1 MADPK
6 FANLPGIVSDQPDVY
21 ETADDIPEPETSDY
35 YEEEPESDQIERLH
49 ISTKDSYNRFKGK
62 YLTGYV
68 DFSDRIGKQARPGY
82 NALYAN
88 LAKCCI
94 CNNTNIIPISF
105 SSGVWELAGE
115 GEKETPLQK
124 CRRLQC
130 EMNELLEEIAVLQ
143 GDAAISEEDRK
154 SYEAVGEVVGSSQK
168 MLESLR
174 LEQALGKETVQG
186 ESEAKR
192 LISQV
197 AEFKKSGKMIS
208 LPDVPDS
215 LAQSARVA
223 ELDQRLHTLE
233 KAIGAKPE
241 KLSRLVGVLNVNN
254 LIEGVQQLATRAA
267 LLQPTQLDLV
277 EARLQNLAVKMD
289 AIGARG
295 PADGPVD
302 SAEAQSKEHK
312 MKELYE
318 IAKRTE
324 PIAQTLPDVL
334 SRMQTLEALHKYANN
349 FSKLMTDL
357 EANQASITNGI
368 GNNKKLLQQVQAAFA
383 ENLENVNQ
391 EVAKLDAR
399 LKTLG
404 K

>member
-1 MADPK
+1 M
-6 FANLPGIVSDQPDVY
+6 
-21 ETADDIPEPETSDY
+21 
-35 YEEEPESDQIERLH
+35 
-49 ISTKDSYNRFKGK
+49 
-62 YLTGYV
+62 
-68 DFSDRIGKQARPGY
+68 
-82 NALYAN
+82 
-88 LAKCCI
+88 
-94 CNNTNIIPISF
+94 
-105 SSGVWELAGE
+105 AGE
-115 GEKETPLQK
+115 GEKESPLQK

-143 GDAAISEEDRK
+143 GDAAISEDDKK

-174 LEQALGKETVQG
+174 LEQALGKEVTQG
-186 ESEAKR
+186 DSEAKK
-192 LISQV
+192 LLGQV
-197 AEFKKSGKMIS
+197 AEFKKSGKLIS
-208 LPDVPDS
+208 LPGADS

-241 KLSRLVGVLNVNN
+241 KLSRLAGVLNVTN

-267 LLQPTQLDLV
+267 LLQPNQLDLV

-295 PADGPVD
+295 AGGADGPVD
-302 SAEAQSKEHK
+302 SAEVQAKQQKL
-312 MKELYE
+312 KELYE

-324 PIAQTLPDVL
+324 PIAQTLPEVL
-334 SRMQTLEALHKYANN
+334 DRMQALEALHKYANN
-349 FSKLMTDL
+349 FSKLMGEL
-357 EANQASITNGI
+357 ESTQTLIATGI

-391 EVAKLDAR
+391 EVAKLDGR
-399 LKTLG
+399 LQALQAK
-404 K
+404 

>member
-1 MADPK
+1 M
-6 FANLPGIVSDQPDVY
+6 
-21 ETADDIPEPETSDY
+21 
-35 YEEEPESDQIERLH
+35 
-49 ISTKDSYNRFKGK
+49 
-62 YLTGYV
+62 
-68 DFSDRIGKQARPGY
+68 
-82 NALYAN
+82 
-88 LAKCCI
+88 
-94 CNNTNIIPISF
+94 
-105 SSGVWELAGE
+105 AGE
-115 GEKETPLQK
+115 GEKESPLQK

-143 GDAAISEEDRK
+143 GDAAISEDDKK

-174 LEQALGKETVQG
+174 LEQALGKEVTQG
-186 ESEAKR
+186 DSEAKK
-192 LISQV
+192 LLGQV
-197 AEFKKSGKMIS
+197 AEFKKSGKLIS
-208 LPDVPDS
+208 LPGADS

-241 KLSRLVGVLNVNN
+241 KLSRLAGVLNVTN

-267 LLQPTQLDLV
+267 LLQPNQLDLV

-295 PADGPVD
+295 AGGADGPVD
-302 SAEAQSKEHK
+302 SAEVQAKQHK
-312 MKELYE
+312 LKELYE

-324 PIAQTLPDVL
+324 PIAQTLPEVL
-334 SRMQTLEALHKYANN
+334 DRMQALEALHKYANN
-349 FSKLMTDL
+349 FSKLMGEL
-357 EANQASITNGI
+357 ESTQTLIATGI

-391 EVAKLDAR
+391 EVAKLDGR
-399 LKTLG
+399 LQALQAK
-404 K
+404 

>member
-1 MADPK
+1 M
-6 FANLPGIVSDQPDVY
+6 
-21 ETADDIPEPETSDY
+21 
-35 YEEEPESDQIERLH
+35 
-49 ISTKDSYNRFKGK
+49 
-62 YLTGYV
+62 
-68 DFSDRIGKQARPGY
+68 
-82 NALYAN
+82 
-88 LAKCCI
+88 
-94 CNNTNIIPISF
+94 
-105 SSGVWELAGE
+105 
-115 GEKETPLQK
+115 
-124 CRRLQC
+124 
-130 EMNELLEEIAVLQ
+130 LQ

-186 ESEAKR
+186 DSEAKR
-192 LISQV
+192 LMSQV

-208 LPDVPDS
+208 LPVTDS

-277 EARLQNLAVKMD
+277 EARLQNLVVKMD

-318 IAKRTE
+318 MAKRTE

-334 SRMQTLEALHKYANN
+334 SRMQALEALHKYANN